1 MMVIK
6 EINVLR
12 LAGIHM
18 QYFKSEKL
26 TKGAEA
32 VMFSNKMPPGFRS
45 IKIMGSIHHFL
56 KQGLSC
62 EKLAFSI
69 ALGITLGTF
78 PVLGVTTVL
87 CMLAAFAFRLNL
99 PVIQFANY
107 FVYPLQ
113 IVLLV
118 PYYRLGGLVFNA
130 RQNFDFNTL
139 KKVLTQSTPQET
151 ITMLLDSTLNAIGAW
166 LIISP
171 LALALLYTGLK
182 PILIRFKSSSARLKL
197 IRR

>member
-1 MMVIK
+1 
-6 EINVLR
+6 
-12 LAGIHM
+12 M
-18 QYFKSEKL
+18 QYVKNEKL
-26 TKGAEA
+26 TKGPKISI
-32 VMFSNKMPPGFRS
+32 FLSKMRPDFRS
-45 IKIMGSIHHFL
+45 INVMGSIHHFL
-56 KQGLSC
+56 KQGLSS
-62 EKLAFSI
+62 ERLAFSI

-78 PVLGVTTVL
+78 PVLGLTTVL

-151 ITMLLDSTLNAIGAW
+151 MTMLLDSTLNAIGAW
-166 LIISP
+166 LLISP
-171 LALALLYTGLK
+171 LALVLLYTGLK

>member
-1 MMVIK
+1 
-6 EINVLR
+6 
-12 LAGIHM
+12 M
-18 QYFKSEKL
+18 QYAKNEKL
-26 TKGAEA
+26 TKGAK
-32 VMFSNKMPPGFRS
+32 VLMFLNKARPDFRS
-45 IKIMGSIHHFL
+45 TKIMRSIHQFL
-56 KQGLSC
+56 RQGLSC

-78 PVLGVTTVL
+78 PVLGLTTVL
-87 CMLAAFAFRLNL
+87 CMLAAFAFNLNL

-107 FVYPLQ
+107 LVYPLQ

-166 LIISP
+166 LLISP

-182 PILIRFKSSSARLKL
+182 PILIRFKSSSPRLKR

>member
-1 MMVIK
+1 
-6 EINVLR
+6 
-12 LAGIHM
+12 M
-18 QYFKSEKL
+18 QYAKNEKL
-26 TKGAEA
+26 TKGAK
-32 VMFSNKMPPGFRS
+32 VLMFPNKARPDFRS
-45 IKIMGSIHHFL
+45 TKIMRSIHHFL
-56 KQGLSC
+56 RQGLSC

-78 PVLGVTTVL
+78 PVLGLTTVL

-118 PYYRLGGLVFNA
+118 PYYRLGGLVFSA

-166 LIISP
+166 LLISP
-171 LALALLYTGLK
+171 MALVLLYTGLK
-182 PILIRFKSSSARLKL
+182 PILIRFKSSSTRLKL
-197 IRR
+197 IRQ